1 MYFANVTS
9 MLSIMK
15 TAVFLVETVVSD
27 LFIVSHIKSLFLNTR
42 LTDPDRAISYIGAI
56 SFGMRAS

>member
-15 TAVFLVETVVSD
+15 TAVFLVETIVSD
-27 LFIVSHIKSLFLNTR
+27 LFIVSHVK
-42 LTDPDRAISYIGAI
+42 
-56 SFGMRAS
+56 

>member
-1 MYFANVTS
+1 